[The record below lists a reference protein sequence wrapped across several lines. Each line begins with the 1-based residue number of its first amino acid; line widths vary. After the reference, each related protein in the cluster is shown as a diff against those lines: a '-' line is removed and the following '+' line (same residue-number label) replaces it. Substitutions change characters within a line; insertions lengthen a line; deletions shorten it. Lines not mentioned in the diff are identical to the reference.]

1 MYLFFQR
8 TATTTENNTNK
19 TTPKINPMIREK
31 LESPILRDA
40 WIVAPVEKN
49 RNEFKYFC
57 NLKQFQGLNYF
68 SSEKITR
75 REDSRFLTRNFL
87 PYPENLVRCLSL
99 SAPQV
104 LPLGVLIKTAIIEK
118 QKARGGR
125 REEEKGN
132 LASSLPPPIVPRA
145 LSVFLLPSLPTT
157 QKRRLRRRKRL
168 SSTNAL

>member
-31 LESPILRDA
+31 LESPILRAA

-75 REDSRFLTRNFL
+75 REDSRFLTQIFALSREFSEMSFPICSAAAPAGCPNKNSNNRKTESARRTKGRGKRQPRFL
-87 PYPENLVRCLSL
+87 SSPTHRAPRAFCFPSPQPPYDTKETSAEEK
-99 SAPQV
+99 APQ
-104 LPLGVLIKTAIIEK
+104 L
-118 QKARGGR
+118 
-125 REEEKGN
+125 N
-132 LASSLPPPIVPRA
+132 
-145 LSVFLLPSLPTT
+145 
-157 QKRRLRRRKRL
+157 
-168 SSTNAL
+168 